1 MEDLRDRVS
10 RVIAEQF
17 HVANERII
25 EAATLIGAERYLKAL
40 DIEAA
45 TLDEDLGATSLDRV
59 EVVMSLEDEF
69 KIDISDDQAS
79 RLNTVADVLACVA
92 ASVGKASIGKGG
104 ATAASRPI

>member
-10 RVIAEQF
+10 RVIADQF
-17 HVANERII
+17 HVANERV
-25 EAATLIGAERYLKAL
+25 
-40 DIEAA
+40 IEAA

-79 RLNTVADVLACVA
+79 RLNTVADVLACVE
-92 ASVGKASIGKGG
+92 ASVGKASIGKVQP
-104 ATAASRPI
+104 TAANRPV

>member
-1 MEDLRDRVS
+1 MEDLRNRVS

-17 HVANERII
+17 HVADERIV
-25 EAATLIGAERYLKAL
+25 
-40 DIEAA
+40 EAA